1 MKSTIAFAA
10 LLLSATVPFTG
21 AFADSGDGLAGHFQI
36 RLRLLGVL
44 PDAGATTYVGGV
56 NSHTSTTATDSL
68 EPEVD
73 GTYFITD
80 HMAVEAIA
88 AVTHHSVHNSAL
100 GNVGSV
106 WLLPPT
112 ITVQYH
118 LQPTDSF
125 IRPYVGAGIN
135 YTWFFSP
142 KSSLVHD
149 LHFGDNVGWALQA
162 GFDVPIGE
170 PYFLNVDAKKLFL
183 NTTATAPSAQVVSHA
198 HLNPWIIGAG
208 VGIRF

>member
-1 MKSTIAFAA
+1 MKSIAAFAA
-10 LLLSATVPFTG
+10 VLLLSTAPFSA
-21 AFADSGDGLAGHFQI
+21 AFADGDLAGHFQI

-44 PDAGATTYVGGV
+44 PDASATTYIGGV
-56 NSHTSTTATDSL
+56 NSHTTTTATDSL
-68 EPEVD
+68 EPEID

-80 HMAVEAIA
+80 HIAIEAIA

-149 LHFGDNVGWALQA
+149 LHFGDNLGWALQA
-162 GFDVPIGE
+162 GFDVPLGE
-170 PYFLNVDAKKLFL
+170 SPYFLNVDAKKLFL
-183 NTTATAPSAQVVSHA
+183 STTATAPSAHVVSHA
-198 HLNPWIIGAG
+198 VLNPWIVGAG